1 MANFA
6 RLSAFICLL
15 ATPALALWP
24 LPTLL
29 ETGNTTLTLSQN
41 FTIELVDVEAPVD
54 LVAAIER
61 TKLHL
66 ASDKLQRLVVDRGA
80 SDAESV
86 AVAPQ
91 LSSLK
96 LSLTG
101 EVTTISEETIKPLE
115 DRVEGYTLQIPD
127 DGGEAVITANTTLGL
142 ASPLLYVRRWIRVA

>member
-1 MANFA
+1 M
-6 RLSAFICLL
+6 
-15 ATPALALWP
+15 
-24 LPTLL
+24 
-29 ETGNTTLTLSQN
+29 
-41 FTIELVDVEAPVD
+41 D